1 MNDSTPAASVNDA
14 VRKVLDVWDRV
25 EDTDQVAALNE
36 VSAAMENLRD
46 AIDNPAQTGYMT
58 G

>member
-14 VRKVLDVWDRV
+14 ARMVLDAWDWV
-25 EDTDQVAALNE
+25 EDADQVAELNE